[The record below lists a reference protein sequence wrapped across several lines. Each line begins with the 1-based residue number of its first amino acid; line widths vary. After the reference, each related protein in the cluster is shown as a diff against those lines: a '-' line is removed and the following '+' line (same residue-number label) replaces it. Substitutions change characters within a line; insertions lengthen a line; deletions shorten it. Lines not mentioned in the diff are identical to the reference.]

1 MLEQAPREYLTKVLE
16 LSQEMVQLAKIDPGH
31 EMDLGCR
38 TVFGA
43 LCDYGYTLK
52 KLAEKELAAH
62 VPAPGSVSEETSSPV
77 HSSSFANSSFASSSL
92 GNRKTVLIV
101 DDDRDFLRYLTLL
114 FQDNG
119 FETLTAAN
127 GHEAMELASART
139 PDLITLDV
147 SMPGKSG
154 VSAYRD
160 LKEDPD
166 LGVIP
171 ILLVTAVGN
180 PLDRF
185 TDQFGELPVPVRLVS
200 KPLDVDLLWKSVREV
215 LSASSR

>member
-1 MLEQAPREYLTKVLE
+1 MVEQAPREYLTKVLE
-16 LSQEMVQLAKIDPGH
+16 LSQEMVQLARLDPGH

-52 KLAEKELAAH
+52 KMAEKELAAH
-62 VPAPGSVSEETSSPV
+62 EPARGSLSEESSLPIGISSP
-77 HSSSFANSSFASSSL
+77 ANP
-92 GNRKTVLIV
+92 KTVLIV
-101 DDDRDFLRYLTLL
+101 DDDRDFLRYLSLL

-119 FETLTAAN
+119 FETLTAAD
-127 GHEAMELASART
+127 GHEAVELASART
-139 PDLITLDV
+139 PDLITLDI

-166 LGVIP
+166 LGTVP
-171 ILLVTAVGN
+171 VLLVTAVGKS
-180 PLDRF
+180 LSRF
-185 TDQFGELPVPVRLVS
+185 TNQFGDLPVPVRFVP

-215 LSASSR
+215 LGASSR

>member
-1 MLEQAPREYLTKVLE
+1 MAEQAPREYLTKVLE
-16 LSQEMVQLAKIDPGH
+16 LSQEMVQLARLDPGH

-43 LCDYGYTLK
+43 LCDYGYNLK
-52 KLAEKELAAH
+52 KMAEKELAAH
-62 VPAPGSVSEETSSPV
+62 ETARGFLSEGSSSPV
-77 HSSSFANSSFASSSL
+77 GISSAANP
-92 GNRKTVLIV
+92 KTVLIV
-101 DDDRDFLRYLTLL
+101 EDDRDFLRYLSLL

-127 GHEAMELASART
+127 GHEAMELASRRT

-166 LGVIP
+166 LRTVP
-171 ILLVTAVGN
+171 VLLVTAFGASLN
-180 PLDRF
+180 RF
-185 TDQFGELPVPVRLVS
+185 TNEFGDPPVPVRFVP
-200 KPLDVDLLWKSVREV
+200 KPLDVELLLKSVREV
-215 LSASSR
+215 LGASSR

>member
-1 MLEQAPREYLTKVLE
+1 MVEQAPREYLTRVLE
-16 LSQEMVQLAKIDPGH
+16 LSQEMVQLARIDPGH

-38 TVFGA
+38 VVFGA

-52 KLAEKELAAH
+52 KMAEEELAAH
-62 VPAPGSVSEETSSPV
+62 EPAGASLSEEPSLLAGISSP
-77 HSSSFANSSFASSSL
+77 ANP
-92 GNRKTVLIV
+92 KTVLIV
-101 DDDRDFLRYLTLL
+101 DDDRDFLRYLSLL

-119 FETLTAAN
+119 FETLTAAD
-127 GHEAMELASART
+127 GHEAVELASART
-139 PDLITLDV
+139 PDLITLDI

-166 LGVIP
+166 LAIVP
-171 ILLVTAVGN
+171 VLLVTAVGKSLN
-180 PLDRF
+180 RF
-185 TDQFGELPVPVRLVS
+185 TNQFGDLPVQVRFVS

-215 LSASSR
+215 LGASSR